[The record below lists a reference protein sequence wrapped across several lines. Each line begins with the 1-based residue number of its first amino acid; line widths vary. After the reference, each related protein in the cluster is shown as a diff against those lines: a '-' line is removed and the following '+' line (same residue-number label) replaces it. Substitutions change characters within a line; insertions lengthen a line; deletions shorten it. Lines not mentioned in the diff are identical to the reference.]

1 MKFGLEL
8 KSNFKQI
15 DCVEPFCPVP
25 DPIPNNM
32 IWHSMGFK
40 QFVSTNKQQW
50 DLVLTFA
57 CTIQIEDI
65 DLVNTDTIAEM
76 YFDVTAND
84 GILIYESQKLNR
96 NRHKQHAQRMIA
108 SFRKVF
114 GNEFQIKAGRSRD
127 QRTVHYYKKNL

>member
-1 MKFGLEL
+1 MCTFNFWNEMKNLRSQEWEIAMQLFLLYLSDDIE
-8 KSNFKQI
+8 
-15 DCVEPFCPVP
+15 V
-25 DPIPNNM
+25 
-32 IWHSMGFK
+32 
-40 QFVSTNKQQW
+40 QW
-50 DLVLTFA
+50 S
-57 CTIQIEDI
+57 
-65 DLVNTDTIAEM
+65 
-76 YFDVTAND
+76 ND